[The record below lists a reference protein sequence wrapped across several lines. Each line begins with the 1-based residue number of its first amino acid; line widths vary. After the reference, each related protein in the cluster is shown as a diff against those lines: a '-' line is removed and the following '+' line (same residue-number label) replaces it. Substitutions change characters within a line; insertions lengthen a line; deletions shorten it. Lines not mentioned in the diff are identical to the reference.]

1 MECTVCHEGVH
12 DEGTT
17 DNEADPGDSVSDA
30 AMPPMDTASP
40 SGPGAGNGLIDA
52 TIGKLIEGVGGPNND
67 VSRYLSFERQ
77 YLGWIILLGGL
88 VIFTIV
94 VWDSRRSLF
103 PRKGKP
109 FSTI

>member
-17 DNEADPGDSVSDA
+17 DNEADPGDSGSDA

-52 TIGKLIEGVGGPNND
+52 TIGKLIEGAGRASD
-67 VSRYLSFERQ
+67 ASRHLSFERQ

-109 FSTI
+109 FSTV